1 MKKILVVLLSSFV
14 IQAEAQNNTIQTTKL
29 MEPEKPLMIG
39 GGLVLGGG
47 TGSFQIGLNPELVKS
62 YNDYI
67 DLGLISNVYY
77 SSFRTTE
84 ISSTNAKFHKTQ
96 FGFGGFARV
105 WPVSEFFLQIQ
116 PEYNWTWTK
125 QTNLVINESNKV
137 NVSATSVLAGIG
149 YGRRT
154 ENGFSYLSIMID
166 LVNSQQSPYGMGQLR
181 PQPIFRAGFGLPI
194 HIAKAKRSK

>member
-1 MKKILVVLLSSFV
+1 MKQFLTIAILLVALNVS
-14 IQAEAQNNTIQTTKL
+14 AQNTTIQTTKL
-29 MEPEKPLMIG
+29 LEPEKPWMIG

-67 DLGLISNVYY
+67 DLGLISNIYY

-84 ISSTNAKFHKTQ
+84 ISSVNAKFRKTQ
-96 FGFGGFARV
+96 FGVGGFARV
-105 WPVSEFFLQIQ
+105 WPLNEFFLQVQ
-116 PEYNWTWTK
+116 PEYNWTWAK
-125 QTNLVINESNKV
+125 QINVVANQSGNV

-154 ENGFSYLSIMID
+154 ESGFSYLSMMID

-194 HIAKAKRSK
+194 RIAKKK

>member
-1 MKKILVVLLSSFV
+1 MKPLLTLVSLFLVLNV
-14 IQAEAQNNTIQTTKL
+14 HAQNSTIQTSKL

-67 DLGLISNVYY
+67 DLGLISNIYY
-77 SSFRTTE
+77 SSYRT
-84 ISSTNAKFHKTQ
+84 IASYDGINAKYHKTQ
-96 FGFGGFARV
+96 FGLGGFARI
-105 WPVSEFFLQIQ
+105 WPVNEFFLQIQ
-116 PEYNWTWTK
+116 PEYNWTWAKSTDIVD
-125 QTNLVINESNKV
+125 NISNKV
-137 NVSATSVLAGIG
+137 QVSATSVLAGIG

-166 LVNSQQSPYGMGQLR
+166 LINSQQSPYGMGQLR
-181 PQPIFRAGFGLPI
+181 PQPIFRAGFGFPI
-194 HIAKAKRSK
+194 HLAKKK

>member
-1 MKKILVVLLSSFV
+1 MKQFLSLIILFTALNVH
-14 IQAEAQNNTIQTTKL
+14 AQNNTIQTSKL
-29 MEPEKPLMIG
+29 MEPERPLMIG

-67 DLGLISNVYY
+67 DLGLISNIYY
-77 SSFRTTE
+77 SSYRT
-84 ISSTNAKFHKTQ
+84 IASYDGINAKYHKTQ
-96 FGFGGFARV
+96 FGLGGFARI
-105 WPVSEFFLQIQ
+105 WPVNEFFLQIQ
-116 PEYNWTWTK
+116 PEYNWTWAKSTDIVD
-125 QTNLVINESNKV
+125 NISNKV
-137 NVSATSVLAGIG
+137 QVSATSVLAGIG

-181 PQPIFRAGFGLPI
+181 PQPIFRAGFGFPI
-194 HIAKAKRSK
+194 HLTKKK